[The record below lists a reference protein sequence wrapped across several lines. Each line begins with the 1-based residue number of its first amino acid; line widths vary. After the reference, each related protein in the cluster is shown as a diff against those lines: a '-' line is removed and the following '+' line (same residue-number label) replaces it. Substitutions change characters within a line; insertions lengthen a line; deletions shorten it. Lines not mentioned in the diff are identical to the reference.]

1 MENAVNPGEQLR
13 QRIYDLVTE
22 YYELAHQPEPFV
34 PGETRI
40 HYAGRVYDG
49 QEMVA
54 LVRASLDFWLTLGRD
69 GVAFQ
74 QALGEYLGLKHVLM
88 VNSGSSANLAA
99 VAALRSPQLDR
110 PLMPGD
116 EVITPAATFP
126 TVVAPLV
133 QNGLTPVFVD
143 CELGSYSLSLAEVE
157 KAISERTRALL
168 VPHILGNPAPIDEI
182 VRLAQQHDLYVIED
196 VCESLGSTLDGQMLG
211 TFGHMSTYSFY
222 ASHHITTGEGGAVAT
237 DDPRLARIVRSIRDW
252 GRDCWCDYRTQDSDG
267 ACGRRFSYQIPGVPG
282 TYDHKYVYSHVG
294 YNLHPTDLQA
304 AMGLIQLNKMPVF
317 SAARKANFKTLYEG
331 LSRYQDA
338 LILPTWDPRA
348 DVCWFALPLVVR
360 PDAGFTR
367 NELIRWLE
375 AAKIETRFLLAG
387 NIVRQPGY
395 ANIPRRTVGE
405 LPNTDLV
412 MQAGF
417 FIGVYP
423 GLDEPRLQYMLE
435 QFRRFFDRR

>member
-1 MENAVNPGEQLR
+1 METAVNAGEQLR
-13 QRIYDLVTE
+13 QKIYDLVSAYVE
-22 YYELAHQPEPFV
+22 IAHQPEPFV

-40 HYAGRVYDG
+40 HYAGRVYDD
-49 QEMVA
+49 QEVLS

-69 GVAFQ
+69 GIAFQ
-74 QALGEYLGLKHVLM
+74 KALGEYLGLKHVLM

-99 VAALRSPQLDR
+99 ITALRSPKLER
-110 PLMPGD
+110 PLQPGD

-133 QNGLTPVFVD
+133 QNGLVPVFVD
-143 CELGSYSLSLAEVE
+143 CELGTYNLSLGEIERAL
-157 KAISERTRALL
+157 SDRTRAIL

-182 VRLAQQHDLYVIED
+182 VRLAQQHDLYVVED
-196 VCESLGSTLDGQMLG
+196 VCESLGSTLGGQKLG

-237 DDPRLARIVRSIRDW
+237 DDARLARITRSIRDW
-252 GRDCWCDYRTQDSDG
+252 GRDCWCDYNTQGSNG

-304 AMGLIQLNKMPVF
+304 AIGLAQLNKMPAF
-317 SAARKANFKTLYEG
+317 SAARKANFQTLYQG

-360 PDAGFTR
+360 PQAGFTR
-367 NELIRWLE
+367 TELIQWLE
-375 AAKIETRFLLAG
+375 DRKIETRFLLAG

-395 ANIPRRTVGE
+395 VNIAHRTVGD

-423 GLDEPRLQYMLE
+423 GLDEPRLHYMLK
-435 QFRRFFDRR
+435 QFQLFFDRQ